1 MGQARNKTVE
11 TTDSV
16 ADYIGSIADEA
27 KRNDRLRLSEIMEAE
42 TGHPPRMWGD
52 SIVGFGSYHYRYD
65 SGHEGDAPLVGFSPR
80 KNELSIYLMSAFDR
94 RAEMLANLGRHK
106 SGKACIYIKKLTDVD
121 ERILRK
127 LIAESVKWIRERYPN
142 PYSTYK

>member
-16 ADYIGSIADEA
+16 ADFIGSIADEA
-27 KRNDRLRLSEIMEAE
+27 KRNDSLRLSEIMEAE

-127 LIAESVKWIRERYPN
+127 LIAASVKWIRERYPN
-142 PYSTYK
+142 P